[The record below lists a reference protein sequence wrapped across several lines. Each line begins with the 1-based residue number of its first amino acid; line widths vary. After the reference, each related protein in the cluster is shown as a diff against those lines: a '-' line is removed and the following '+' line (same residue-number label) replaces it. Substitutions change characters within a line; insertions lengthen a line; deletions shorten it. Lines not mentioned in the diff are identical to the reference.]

1 MRTRHLVPLE
11 LGGADSLDNIWPQC
25 GPFSATGMAV
35 YFKQKDKVEDY
46 LTTMVKT
53 GKMELRE
60 AQEGVARDWTQ

>member
-1 MRTRHLVPLE
+1 
-11 LGGADSLDNIWPQC
+11 
-25 GPFSATGMAV
+25 MAV